1 MQTKTRP
8 IRSIVYQAFI
18 LTVLVCSLILDSQT
32 VFAESSNITATDIA
46 ATTDTTPTTKSTG
59 GMVDRSHDIKEKQK
73 KDASIQNR
81 AARSASRNTNADSW
95 IHNVDFEYLLDNDGD
110 GFFHRFRVTF
120 DADTLLVS
128 DRIYAKLFLDKQLD
142 NQDEERLYYV
152 TDNFTIIGEALSDSY
167 EVTTS
172 LTEGYDSDIYNLRV
186 AIYDAHTHELLDSIN
201 AYDDEDL
208 YGRYLEQV
216 DQDAFQSTVFTIQE
230 LTIALSND
238 TDNDGFFPE
247 LDITIDAD
255 MSFGTE
261 WVALSVF
268 IVDPFGIET
277 LLYRNNEWFISGY
290 QSSDK
295 DITNVLLESGYQ
307 SDYYHIRAKLYDADN
322 GLLLT
327 TADTTR
333 STGLAIESEDYDN
346 SFDSGNGHDDDY
358 YGAESGG
365 HGGALGWWSLIGLAG
380 LLFFRKK

>member
-1 MQTKTRP
+1 MQPKARP
-8 IRSIVYQAFI
+8 IRNIVYQAFI

-32 VFAESSNITATDIA
+32 VFAVTLFAETVPN
-46 ATTDTTPTTKSTG
+46 TKSTG
-59 GMVDRSHDIKEKQK
+59 GMVDRSHDIKEKQN
-73 KDASIQNR
+73 KDENIQNR
-81 AARSASRNTNADSW
+81 AARTAARHTTSDSW
-95 IHNVDFEYLLDNDGD
+95 IHNADFEYLLDNDGD

-120 DADTLLVS
+120 DADTRLVS
-128 DRIYAKLFLDKQLD
+128 DRIYAKLFLNNQLD
-142 NQDEERLYYV
+142 NQGEERLYYV
-152 TDNFTIIGEALSDSY
+152 TENFTIIGEALSDSY

-186 AIYDAHTHELLDSIN
+186 AIYDAYTHELLDSIN
-201 AYDDEDL
+201 AYDDDDL
-208 YGRYLEQV
+208 YARYLEQV
-216 DQDAFQSTVFTIQE
+216 DLDTFQSTIFTIQE
-230 LTIALSND
+230 LTIVLSND

-247 LDITIDAD
+247 LDITVDAD

-277 LLYRNNEWFISGY
+277 LLYQNNAWFISGY

-295 DITNVLLESGYQ
+295 DITNVLLESGYR

-322 GLLLT
+322 GLILA

-346 SFDSGNGHDDDY
+346 Y
-358 YGAESGG
+358 YGAESDG
-365 HGGALGWWSLIGLAG
+365 HGGALGWFGLLGIAG
-380 LLFFRKK
+380 LMGLRKRFL

>member
-1 MQTKTRP
+1 MQTQTSP
-8 IRSIVYQAFI
+8 IRSIAYQAFI
-18 LTVLVCSLILDSQT
+18 LTVLICSLILDSQT
-32 VFAESSNITATDIA
+32 VFAESIAIA
-46 ATTDTTPTTKSTG
+46 ATTDITSNTKSTG

-73 KDASIQNR
+73 KDESNNNR
-81 AARSASRNTNADSW
+81 AARSASRHTTSNSW
-95 IHNVDFEYLLDNDGD
+95 VHNVDFEYLLDNDGD

-128 DRIYAKLFLDKQLD
+128 DRIYAKLYLD

-152 TDNFTIIGEALSDSY
+152 TENFTIIGEALSDSY

-186 AIYDAHTHELLDSIN
+186 AIYDAYTHELLDSVN
-201 AYDDEDL
+201 AYDDDDL

-216 DQDAFQSTVFTIQE
+216 DLDSFQSTIFTIQE
-230 LTIALSND
+230 LTIALSSD

-261 WVALSVF
+261 WVALNVY
-268 IVDPFGIET
+268 IVDPSGIET
-277 LLYRNNEWFISGY
+277 LLYQNNDWFISGY

-295 DITNVLLESGYQ
+295 DITNVLLESGYR

-322 GLLLT
+322 GLLLA

-333 STGLAIESEDYDN
+333 SSGLAIESEDYDD
-346 SFDSGNGHDDDY
+346 SFDSSNSHIDDNH
-358 YGAESGG
+358 YGAESDG
-365 HGGALGWWSLIGLAG
+365 HGGALSWFGLLAVAG
-380 LLFFRKK
+380 LMGLRKAYR

>member
-1 MQTKTRP
+1 
-8 IRSIVYQAFI
+8 
-18 LTVLVCSLILDSQT
+18 
-32 VFAESSNITATDIA
+32 
-46 ATTDTTPTTKSTG
+46 
-59 GMVDRSHDIKEKQK
+59 
-73 KDASIQNR
+73 
-81 AARSASRNTNADSW
+81 
-95 IHNVDFEYLLDNDGD
+95 
-110 GFFHRFRVTF
+110 
-120 DADTLLVS
+120 
-128 DRIYAKLFLDKQLD
+128 
-142 NQDEERLYYV
+142 
-152 TDNFTIIGEALSDSY
+152 
-167 EVTTS
+167 
-172 LTEGYDSDIYNLRV
+172 
-186 AIYDAHTHELLDSIN
+186 IYDAYTHELLDSIN
-201 AYDDEDL
+201 AYDDDDL

-230 LTIALSND
+230 LTVALSND

-333 STGLAIESEDYDN
+333 SAGLSIESEDYDD
-346 SFDSGNGHDDDY
+346 SFDSSNGHVDDDDY

-365 HGGALGWWSLIGLAG
+365 HGGALGWWSLIGLAA

>member
-8 IRSIVYQAFI
+8 IRSIAYQAFI

-32 VFAESSNITATDIA
+32 VFAESGDNIATSTASN
-46 ATTDTTPTTKSTG
+46 TKSTG
-59 GMVDRSHDIKEKQK
+59 GMVDRSHDIKEKQN
-73 KDASIQNR
+73 KDENIQNR
-81 AARSASRNTNADSW
+81 AARTAARHTTSDSW
-95 IHNVDFEYLLDNDGD
+95 IHNADFEYLLDNDGD

-120 DADTLLVS
+120 DADTRLVS
-128 DRIYAKLFLDKQLD
+128 DRIYAKLYLDNQLD

-152 TDNFTIIGEALSDSY
+152 TENFTIIGEALSDSY

-186 AIYDAHTHELLDSIN
+186 AIYDAYTHELLDSIN
-201 AYDDEDL
+201 AYDDDDL
-208 YGRYLEQV
+208 YGRYLEEV
-216 DQDAFQSTVFTIQE
+216 DQDTFQSTVFTIQE

-277 LLYRNNEWFISGY
+277 LLYQNNAWFISGY

-295 DITNVLLESGYQ
+295 DITNVLLESGYR

-322 GLLLT
+322 GLILA

-333 STGLAIESEDYDN
+333 NTGLAIESEDYDD
-346 SFDSGNGHDDDY
+346 SFDSSDSHYDDNY
-358 YGAESGG
+358 YGAESDG
-365 HGGALGWWSLIGLAG
+365 HGGALGWFG
-380 LLFFRKK
+380 LLGITGLMGLRKRFL